1 MEQDKSIKKVN
12 EGIGDDPS
20 RHITASPFS
29 HQKYLNDVT
38 QLKQIGHVSSD
49 KQKNSPISAGAR
61 GLSKMHDFAFK
72 RPNQMMKGNH
82 GVWRQNTLEDIKVI
96 LTRIDSLNNK

>member
-12 EGIGDDPS
+12 EGLGDDPS
-20 RHITASPFS
+20 RHTTASPFS

-38 QLKQIGHVSSD
+38 KLVHTGHVSSD

-61 GLSKMHDFAFK
+61 GLSKIHDFAFN
-72 RPNQMMKGNH
+72 RPIQMMKGNH
-82 GVWRQNTLEDIKVI
+82 GVWRQNALEDIKVI
-96 LTRIDSLNNK
+96 LTQIDSITKK

>member
-49 KQKNSPISAGAR
+49 KQKNSPISSGAR

>member
-38 QLKQIGHVSSD
+38 QLKQPVHVNTNTD
-49 KQKNSPISAGAR
+49 TTPINSI
-61 GLSKMHDFAFK
+61 
-72 RPNQMMKGNH
+72 
-82 GVWRQNTLEDIKVI
+82 
-96 LTRIDSLNNK
+96 